1 MLKLFNGWLVH
12 VNPATA
18 SLPPILA
25 HRITNKKCTVNLPSE
40 QWDMEDSLTQ
50 ERKQRFHPG
59 TSFQFPLLHT
69 SVEADATE
77 HGDWGT
83 LLLREEVNDASSD
96 ISWPEEPREHC

>member
-1 MLKLFNGWLVH
+1 MYHQPALRAVGHGGQFNTREK
-12 VNPATA
+12 AKI
-18 SLPPILA
+18 S
-25 HRITNKKCTVNLPSE
+25 
-40 QWDMEDSLTQ
+40 
-50 ERKQRFHPG
+50 PG